1 MTVGI
6 ADPANLPEDIGL
18 PKNAVRGRE
27 YVEKRA
33 FEPGDRPNAASDIL
47 KLDMKPLDDRRTAD
61 GKRENE
67 SVKVE
72 QQGDNASGTVTITP
86 VVTRKE

>member
-27 YVEKRA
+27 YVEKRVL
-33 FEPGDRPNAASDIL
+33 EPGDRPDAAKNALTLDLRSMDEFVKDI
-47 KLDMKPLDDRRTAD
+47 PPRPAPQV
-61 GKRENE
+61 GA
-67 SVKVE
+67 
-72 QQGDNASGTVTITP
+72 QHGSGTVTITP
-86 VVTRKE
+86 VAP

>member
-1 MTVGI
+1 MQKEILIFVTVGI

-33 FEPGDRPNAASDIL
+33 FEPGDRPNAANELL
-47 KLDMKPLDDRRTAD
+47 KIDTRTLDEQRDE
-61 GKRENE
+61 RER
-67 SVKVE
+67 
-72 QQGDNASGTVTITP
+72 NAAAKKNDEAPGTVTITP
-86 VVTRKE
+86 VAE